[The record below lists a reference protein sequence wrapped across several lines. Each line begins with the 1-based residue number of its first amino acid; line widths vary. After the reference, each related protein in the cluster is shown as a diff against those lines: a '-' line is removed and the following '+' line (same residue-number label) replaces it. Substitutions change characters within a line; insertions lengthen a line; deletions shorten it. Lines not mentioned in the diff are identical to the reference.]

1 MPEGPFG
8 GPRFTSIGP
17 FSRKTD
23 MDVASEYLTATD
35 RLSGPL
41 SRSAVQK
48 VRVAEAA
55 IRRTIIDL
63 SNFTG
68 MERLPVTV
76 QRISKFNY
84 SGSSGSYEFDPKGID
99 ITIETVYMTM
109 RQTDRY
115 KPFLKSLLAHEYAH
129 HIVNRTKTN
138 REIRN
143 AIKGLSS
150 SGAFDYKRV
159 DSMPE
164 LYDFPAEQFIDYRS
178 LGHFIDHLI
187 ELKDREVQGSRPEEG
202 LANIM
207 AIEYSGLGVRE
218 YLRLGAE
225 IKKNWMEILDLLRE
239 DTTVRFPEIWLI
251 KWPETDIDA

>member
-35 RLSGPL
+35 AISGPL
-41 SRSAVQK
+41 SRSTVQDI
-48 VRVAEAA
+48 RVPEAA

-76 QRISKFNY
+76 QAISRFNY
-84 SGSSGSYEFDPKGID
+84 SGSSGAYKLDPKRID
-99 ITIETVYMTM
+99 ITIEHVYMTI

-129 HIVNRTKTN
+129 HIVNRTMTN

-143 AIKGLSS
+143 AIKGLSK
-150 SGAFDYKRV
+150 SGAFNYKRV

-187 ELKDREVQGSRPEEG
+187 ELKDRDAEGSRPEKG

-207 AIEYSGLGVRE
+207 AIEYSGLSVRE

-225 IKKNWMEILDLLRE
+225 IKKNWMEILDLLGE
-239 DTTVRFPEIWLI
+239 DRTIRFPEVWLI
-251 KWPETDIDA
+251 KWPESDTNA